1 MTVPQFE
8 PFTMYKKTV
17 VKYSNRTK
25 PNAEHKQAKDMSDEE
40 FEQTIDALNKQIE
53 NMQRLVEALTQ
64 KL

>member
-17 VKYSNRTK
+17 VKHLDRTEPNR
-25 PNAEHKQAKDMSDEE
+25 EYKQAKDMSDEE

-53 NMQRLVEALTQ
+53 NMQKLVETLTQ

>member
-17 VKYSNRTK
+17 VKYLDRTELNR
-25 PNAEHKQAKDMSDEE
+25 EHKQAKDMSDEE
-40 FEQTIDALNKQIE
+40 FEQTIDVLNKQIE
-53 NMQRLVEALTQ
+53 NMQKLVETLTQ